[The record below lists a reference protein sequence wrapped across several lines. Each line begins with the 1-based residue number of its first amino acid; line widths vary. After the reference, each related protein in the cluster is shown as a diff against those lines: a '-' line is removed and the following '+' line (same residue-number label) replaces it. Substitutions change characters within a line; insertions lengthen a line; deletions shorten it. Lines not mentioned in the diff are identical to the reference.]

1 MGKRDNGGFIS
12 QRSPHKYRHNTG
24 MVLEALWWGR
34 GVNFL
39 STRPPSSH
47 QTPPPPY
54 TVYYITL
61 IHAWTV
67 SILYSRWPNFSDYG
81 SYTEQYEKS
90 NNNKCVLFN
99 QKINENP
106 HFLSRTFLEIN
117 FLSKP
122 EWPNLI
128 KFNSCQTVLTHKYQ
142 PPSYGRFL
150 SSRSM
155 YYCMKSLQKHHPL
168 FQYERKCGKKSV
180 HPFIWVC
187 TKS

>member
-1 MGKRDNGGFIS
+1 MEGLSVRDRRTNTDTTREWCWRRCGGAEASTFS
-12 QRSPHKYRHNTG
+12 AHAHHRHIK
-24 MVLEALWWGR
+24 
-34 GVNFL
+34 
-39 STRPPSSH
+39 P
-47 QTPPPPY
+47 PPPPY